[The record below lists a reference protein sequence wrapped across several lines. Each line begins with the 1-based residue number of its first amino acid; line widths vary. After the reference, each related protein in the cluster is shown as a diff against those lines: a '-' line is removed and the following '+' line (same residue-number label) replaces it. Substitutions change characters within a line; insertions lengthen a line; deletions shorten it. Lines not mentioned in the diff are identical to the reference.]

1 MQFSKDSFTEGFI
14 QETQDHLDSINNLI
28 ISLRKDPKDKES
40 LSELLRDVHTIKGT
54 SRILGYKT
62 IEQLTHGIEDVFKG
76 LREEKY
82 ELTDNIAR
90 LSFETSKCIERC
102 LKKIKNDGDDD
113 IEISLFIETYEKAAQ
128 GLFINTDLL
137 ENENKGITTENLF
150 DFFEDTEVES
160 LENIKSIRISIER
173 INEIIKSFDDLLIK
187 QFRFKHQLESY
198 EKKLNEMEGIA
209 AKDRALPK
217 QLKEEMLLTED
228 SIFSLQHQL
237 LNLRMLPLDII
248 LTPLKKAIEID
259 SISLGKNV
267 LFDIP
272 HSDFML
278 DKYILEKLREIL
290 LHLVR
295 NSLDHGIESVEER
308 IASGKPEKGLISIKA
323 NQVSNFVN
331 ISVSD
336 DGRGIQYE
344 SIRKKAIKIYP
355 NQKEEI
361 LKMNERELQQFI
373 FMSGFTTK
381 ETASE
386 LSGRGVGLDIVRSI
400 IEKIKGK
407 LHLKSEEGVG
417 TTIELSLPLSLATQQ
432 GLFIKSSNISFM
444 IPSHYIQKI
453 IDNESEKIISKQGQQ
468 FINNA
473 GQLLPLYYLS
483 SILTDEK
490 RKAKH
495 SIIIVEYL
503 ETIMAL
509 AVDSIEKYET
519 VVIIPLPPLLK
530 NMKLLQGVV
539 YDENYEIISILN
551 IPAIMQK
558 MKGLLAYDLK
568 KYEIKNE
575 RKTYSALIV
584 DDSVTTRQIEQTIF
598 ESEGFDVITA
608 IDGIDALDKLN
619 ENHIDIVITDISM
632 PRMDGDTLLG
642 NMRRMEG
649 YEKTPVIVVSGV
661 YDKTQEQNFIT
672 SGKAQRFIVKSE
684 FERGNLILAAKELLN
699 EI

>member
-40 LSELLRDVHTIKGT
+40 LNELLRDVHTIKGT

-62 IEQLTHGIEDVFKG
+62 IEQITHGIEDVFKG

-102 LKKIKNDGDDD
+102 LKKIKSDGNDE
-113 IEISLFIETYEKAAQ
+113 IEISLFLDTYEKAAQ

-137 ENENKGITTENLF
+137 ENENKGITTQNLF
-150 DFFEDTEVES
+150 DFFEDTEDES
-160 LENIKSIRISIER
+160 LENIKSIRISIEK

-198 EKKLNEMEGIA
+198 EKKLNSQDGSIG
-209 AKDRALPK
+209 RSLPK

-237 LNLRMLPLDII
+237 LDLRMLPLDIV

-295 NSLDHGIESVEER
+295 NSLDHGIESIEER
-308 IASGKPEKGLISIKA
+308 IKKGKPEKGLISIKA
-323 NQVSNFVN
+323 NQVSNFIS

-344 SIRKKAIKIYP
+344 NIRKKAIKLYP
-355 NQKEEI
+355 NQKDQI
-361 LKMNERELQQFI
+361 LKMNERELQQYI
-373 FMSGFTTK
+373 FMPGFTTK

-386 LSGRGVGLDIVRSI
+386 LSGRGIGLDIVRSI

-407 LHLKSEEGVG
+407 LHIKSEEGNG
-417 TTIELSLPLSLATQQ
+417 TTIELIIPLSLATQQ
-432 GLFIKSSNISFM
+432 GLFIKSGSFNFM
-444 IPSHYIQKI
+444 IPSHHIQKI
-453 IDNESEKIISKQGQQ
+453 IDNESEQIINKQGQQ
-468 FINNA
+468 FINNS
-473 GQLLPLYYLS
+473 GQLIPLYYLS

-490 RKAKH
+490 RQNKY
-495 SIIIVEYL
+495 SIIIIEYL
-503 ETIMAL
+503 ETLMAL
-509 AVDSIEKYET
+509 AVDSIEKYEN
-519 VVIIPLPPLLK
+519 VVVIPLPPLLK
-530 NMKLLQGVV
+530 NMKLIQGVV

-575 RKTYSALIV
+575 QRTYSALIV

-642 NMRRMEG
+642 NMRRIEG

-699 EI
+699 ER